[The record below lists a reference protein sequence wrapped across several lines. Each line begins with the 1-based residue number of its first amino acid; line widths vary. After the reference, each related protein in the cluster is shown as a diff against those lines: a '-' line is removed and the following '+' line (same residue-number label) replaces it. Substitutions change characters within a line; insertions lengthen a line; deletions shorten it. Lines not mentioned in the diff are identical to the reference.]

1 MSRLGGTLIYRL
13 LSLVALVVA
22 WEIAG
27 QLADSRLFP
36 PLSSVLQT
44 IVAETAEGRMV
55 GETAITLARV
65 AASFALAML
74 IGSALGLLLGRS
86 PRLDGLLDSWVLLLL
101 NLPALVV
108 IVLAY
113 VWFGQIEAAAIGA
126 VAINKIPTVVVMV
139 REGARALDP
148 ELEEMARS
156 FRLSRWRTL
165 KHIILPQLYPY
176 LMGAAR
182 SGLALVWKIVLV
194 VELLGRPNGVGFQIS
209 IAFQHF
215 DVVTILAYALTFI
228 IVVQAVEFGMLR
240 PLDQRLH
247 RWRR

>member
-1 MSRLGGTLIYRL
+1 MRMPSTLLHRVV
-13 LSLVALVVA
+13 SLVSLCVV
-22 WEIAG
+22 WEIAAS
-27 QLADSRLFP
+27 LAGSRLFP
-36 PLSSVLQT
+36 PLSQVALT
-44 IVAETAEGRMV
+44 IGAELADGDMLV
-55 GETAITLARV
+55 ETAITLARV
-65 AASFALAML
+65 AVSFALAMI
-74 IGSALGLLLGRS
+74 IGAAVGLLLGRS
-86 PRLDGLLDSWVLLLL
+86 PQLDGLLDAWVVLLL

-113 VWFGQIEAAAIGA
+113 VWFGQTEAAAIGA

-139 REGARALDP
+139 REGARALDAD
-148 ELEEMARS
+148 LSEMARS

-165 KHIILPQLYPY
+165 RFVVLPQLYPY

-209 IAFQHF
+209 VAFQQF
-215 DVVTILAYALTFI
+215 DVRLILAYALTFVL
-228 IVVQAVEFGMLR
+228 VVQAIEFGMLR
-240 PLDQRLH
+240 PLDRRLH

>member
-1 MSRLGGTLIYRL
+1 MRTPSTML
-13 LSLVALVVA
+13 LRVVSLVGLCVA
-22 WEIAG
+22 WEGAAAVAG
-27 QLADSRLFP
+27 SRLFP
-36 PLSSVLQT
+36 PLSAVLAT
-44 IVAETAEGRMV
+44 IGDELSDGEMLV
-55 GETAITLARV
+55 ETAITLARV
-65 AASFALAML
+65 AVSFALAML
-74 IGSALGLLLGRS
+74 VGAAVGLLLGRS
-86 PRLDGLLDSWVLLLL
+86 PRLDGLLDAWVVLLL

-113 VWFGQIEAAAIGA
+113 VWFGQTEVAAIGA

-139 REGARALDP
+139 REGARSLDV
-148 ELEEMARS
+148 ELSEMARS
-156 FRLSRWRTL
+156 FQLSRWRTL
-165 KHIILPQLYPY
+165 RFVVLPQLSSY

-209 IAFQHF
+209 LAFQQF
-215 DVVTILAYALTFI
+215 DVRLILAYALTFVV
-228 IVVQAVEFGMLR
+228 VVQAIEFGLLR

>member
-1 MSRLGGTLIYRL
+1 MYRL
-13 LSLVALVVA
+13 LSLAALIAA

-27 QLADSRLFP
+27 QLADSRLLP
-36 PLSSVLQT
+36 PLSTVVQV
-44 IVAETAEGRMV
+44 IAAESAAGRMLS
-55 GETAITLARV
+55 ETAITLARV
-65 AASFALAML
+65 LASFTLAMV
-74 IGSALGLLLGRS
+74 IGAALGLLLGRS

-139 REGARALDP
+139 REGARALDA
-148 ELEEMARS
+148 ELEDMAAS

-165 KHIILPQLYPY
+165 RHVILPQLYPY

-215 DVVTILAYALTFI
+215 DVAMILAYALTFI
-228 IVVQAVEFGMLR
+228 IVVQVVEFGLLR
-240 PLDQRLH
+240 PLDRRLH
-247 RWRR
+247 RWRQ